1 MKQYKLDRLIT
12 RCVAWFVNSP
22 GRPAGFVSIVLIVS
36 IFACGHEDHDMAGD
50 HIVFRAD
57 SLCAFLLPDSSIV
70 TVNKGGVL
78 VLSHDFGDST
88 REMSLQGEAYFE
100 VKHDPRRKFIV
111 HCNTVTTTVLG
122 TAFGIKLLPRIGDV
136 TVTVTQGRVNVS
148 DATHDYGTVGA
159 RQQVVVTPA
168 LHKAYHA
175 YVNVNQVLE
184 WYYATARPAN
194 SNLTAVI
201 AVLRDKYNADIILE
215 NDGLNDCIVTINPD
229 FNEKLDD
236 ILQVLA
242 RSVNAHIEKRE
253 GAYIMLG
260 GACD

>member
-1 MKQYKLDRLIT
+1 MNPYKLHPLIT
-12 RCVAWFVNSP
+12 RCAAVIANLLMLS
-22 GRPAGFVSIVLIVS
+22 
-36 IFACGHEDHDMAGD
+36 CGYEKHDMPHD
-50 HIVFRAD
+50 QIVFKAD

-78 VLSHDFGDST
+78 VLNPDFGDST
-88 REMSLQGEAYFE
+88 REISLEGEAYFE

-111 HCNTVTTTVLG
+111 HCNTVTTTALG
-122 TAFGIKLLPRIGDV
+122 TAFSINLLLKNGDV

-148 DATHDYGTVGA
+148 DVTHDYGTVGA

-175 YVNVNQVLE
+175 YVNVNQVLA
-184 WYYATARPAN
+184 WYYATARPA
-194 SNLTAVI
+194 SNLPAVI
-201 AVLRDKYNADIILE
+201 AVLREKYNADIILE
-215 NDGLNDCIVTINPD
+215 NDGLSDCIVTINPD

-236 ILQVLA
+236 ILRVLA
-242 RSVNAHIEKRE
+242 RSVNAQVVRRDD

-260 GACD
+260 GACN